1 MASIVY
7 IYAFRLTEYITQE
20 DRVGYLLLIKFI
32 KVNLSYDFGTG

>member
-1 MASIVY
+1 MASIVC

-20 DRVGYLLLIKFI
+20 DRVDYLLLIEFI